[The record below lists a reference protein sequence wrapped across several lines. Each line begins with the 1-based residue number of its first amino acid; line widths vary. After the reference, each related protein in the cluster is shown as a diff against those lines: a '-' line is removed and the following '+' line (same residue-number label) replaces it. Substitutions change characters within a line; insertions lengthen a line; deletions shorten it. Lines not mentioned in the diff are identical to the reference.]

1 MFDYFP
7 CFTYYTILSR
17 FAIILITL
25 IIGTWK
31 ILVTK
36 LARANMTTIIENV
49 QILQTLTSHTN
60 DVTSVD
66 FAGDCVLVTGS
77 G

>member
-1 MFDYFP
+1 
-7 CFTYYTILSR
+7 
-17 FAIILITL
+17 
-25 IIGTWK
+25 
-31 ILVTK
+31 
-36 LARANMTTIIENV
+36 MTTIIENV

-66 FAGDCVLVTGS
+66 FAGDCILVTGS